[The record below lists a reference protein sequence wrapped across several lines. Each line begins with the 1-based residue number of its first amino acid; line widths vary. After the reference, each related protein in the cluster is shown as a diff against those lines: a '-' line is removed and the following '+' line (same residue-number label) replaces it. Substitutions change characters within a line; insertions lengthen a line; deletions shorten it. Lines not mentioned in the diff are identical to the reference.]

1 MENIAQYDEQAP
13 PLGDDDYHPDS
24 AATLDS
30 KPRRAR
36 SRSRRP
42 EPGKASSKNASPIP
56 GLVTPE
62 SVMELHRTLS
72 KLPVVASGFHA
83 LDEILDGLRPTQP
96 YVLAAA
102 TGQGKTSFV
111 LQLIT
116 QYQGPVLIWTREME
130 PWQLQGRMVSQ
141 LSNRDSNGI
150 LRGEMDDSDYERHM
164 EPFKHRLWYYRDA
177 SLERFERS
185 VEHVAHQARDR
196 GLDGPLLVVLDYL
209 QKLAGSTDRLREA
222 VSEASEALRRAT
234 QQHRVIA
241 WIVSAVG
248 RTAARRIREQRDLH
262 PRDLVDVC
270 RESGSIEYD
279 AAAIL
284 VLGLDPEDENGEQ
297 TAVISVAT
305 NRFDREGQIAYRFEG
320 ASGRFTELGQ
330 LEPKAKRDRRD
341 RRDRII
347 EVVQAASGP
356 LSKNA
361 IGEAVKGRKADINR
375 DIDAMV
381 SDGELVQVKG
391 GYVLGDAQ
399 GDDFTDTGHDE
410 HGDDPG
416 VGS

>member
-1 MENIAQYDEQAP
+1 
-13 PLGDDDYHPDS
+13 
-24 AATLDS
+24 
-30 KPRRAR
+30 
-36 SRSRRP
+36 
-42 EPGKASSKNASPIP
+42 
-56 GLVTPE
+56 
-62 SVMELHRTLS
+62 
-72 KLPVVASGFHA
+72 
-83 LDEILDGLRPTQP
+83 
-96 YVLAAA
+96 VLAAA

-150 LRGEMDDSDYERHM
+150 LRGEMDDSDYARHM

-177 SLERFERS
+177 SLDGFERA
-185 VEHVAHQARDR
+185 VEYVANKARKNGIDA
-196 GLDGPLLVVLDYL
+196 PLLVVLDYL
-209 QKLAGSTDRLREA
+209 QKLAGPTDRLREA

-234 QQHRVIA
+234 QRHRVIA

-248 RTAARRIREQRDLH
+248 REAARRIREQRDMD
-262 PRDLVDVC
+262 PRELVDVC

-284 VLGLDPEDENGEQ
+284 VLGLEPENENGEQ
-297 TAVISVAT
+297 TAVISVAK
-305 NRFDREGQIAYRFEG
+305 NRFGREGQIAYRFDG
-320 ASGRFTELGQ
+320 ATGLFKELGP

-347 EVVQAASGP
+347 EVVSQASDP

-361 IGEAVKGRKADINR
+361 ICKELGGNRQACMR

-381 SDGELVQVKG
+381 GDGELIQVNR
-391 GYVLGDAQ
+391 GYVLGNAL
-399 GDDFTDTGHDE
+399 GDDATDTGQGE
-410 HGDDPG
+410 GGDDPG
-416 VGS
+416 VGP

>member
-1 MENIAQYDEQAP
+1 MEKIPQHDEQAP
-13 PLGDDDYHPDS
+13 SLGDDDYHRDA

-36 SRSRRP
+36 RRSRRP
-42 EPGKASSKNASPIP
+42 EPGKASSKDASPIP

-72 KLPVVASGFHA
+72 KLPVVKSGFCA
-83 LDEILDGLRPTQP
+83 LDDILDGLRPTQP

-177 SLERFERS
+177 SLEGFERS

-209 QKLAGSTDRLREA
+209 QKLAGSTDHLREA

-248 RTAARRIREQRDLH
+248 REAARRIREQRDLH

-284 VLGLDPEDENGEQ
+284 VLGLDPEDEKGER
-297 TAVISVAT
+297 TAVVSVAK
-305 NRFDREGQIAYRFEG
+305 NRFGKEGQVEYRFNG
-320 ASGRFTELGQ
+320 ASGRFDEIGP
-330 LEPKAKRDRRD
+330 LEAKAKRDRRD

-347 EVVQAASGP
+347 EAVQTASGP

-361 IGEAVKGRKADINR
+361 ICKEVGGNRQACMR

-381 SDGELVQVKG
+381 HDGELVQVNSR
-391 GYVLGDAQ
+391 YALPD
-399 GDDFTDTGHDE
+399 DDFDTGHDE